1 MYGIPYIKG
10 VTVGSQK
17 MPIYGIP
24 YLSGI
29 RDIMYSLQ
37 YILNCI

>member
-29 RDIMYSLQ
+29 RDMGALA
-37 YILNCI
+37 YIPNVR